1 MVAIIITCGS
11 RENQVTA
18 VTLAI
23 QNFCAIIAFD
33 DDDARSTWMVGA
45 KTLPASRGS
54 TTRPPSAS
62 CTCARRKNHPRDSNN
77 NHTEFVSGGMI
88 VESVQ
93 INHEENMPD
102 PADDDDCENVP
113 DTNSAD
119 DSENG

>member
-1 MVAIIITCGS
+1 MKTTQSPSGQEERGTCTS
-11 RENQVTA
+11 H
-18 VTLAI
+18 
-23 QNFCAIIAFD
+23 
-33 DDDARSTWMVGA
+33 AR
-45 KTLPASRGS
+45 RGYM
-54 TTRPPSAS
+54 RGPPSAS

-88 VESVQ
+88 GESVQ